1 MLITVSGLAEDTS
14 MTVMSVSVSNSVLSV
29 CVFVVRISGLR
40 VAAHEGL
47 VQPGTD
53 PCVFVFH
60 EQVMISSTVLV
71 FYEFSCA
78 CSARFTLFLFAL

>member
-14 MTVMSVSVSNSVLSV
+14 VTVMSVSVSNSVLSV
-29 CVFVVRISGLR
+29 CVCVCRGLR

-53 PCVFVFH
+53 PCMFVFH
-60 EQVMISSTVLV
+60 DQS
-71 FYEFSCA
+71 
-78 CSARFTLFLFAL
+78 

>member
-1 MLITVSGLAEDTS
+1 
-14 MTVMSVSVSNSVLSV
+14 MTVMSVPVSNSVLSV
-29 CVFVVRISGLR
+29 CVCVCRGLR

-60 EQVMISSTVLV
+60 DQS
-71 FYEFSCA
+71 
-78 CSARFTLFLFAL
+78 

>member
-14 MTVMSVSVSNSVLSV
+14 VTVMSVSNSVLSV
-29 CVFVVRISGLR
+29 CVCVCRGLR

-60 EQVMISSTVLV
+60 DQS
-71 FYEFSCA
+71 
-78 CSARFTLFLFAL
+78 